1 MNPVRRQRGD
11 GHYGDDVPGF
21 LRKRRKWLSWW
32 DGKLRSL
39 LFDIVVAVFAVSVGN
54 ATEYAPAWVEGA
66 TLVLAGIGMVLRRK
80 FPWLTVAA
88 TAGTALVNVPVTAAA
103 IGVYTMARRS
113 GPGARMW
120 TAAVL
125 FYVIL
130 VLDVALSS
138 RGGTDFIAAVLLPVF
153 VVGSAGLLGLWVFQR
168 KMLVVNYQERA
179 EQAERE
185 RDLLAERE
193 VAAER
198 RRIAREMHD
207 VVAHRVSVI
216 SLQAGAMTMNAPDQR
231 TAEVAEVI
239 RTTSGTALTEL
250 RTMLRVLR
258 DEESD
263 SAQQGGGELAS
274 DPTLGSIAPLVRQFT
289 ASGANVRLE
298 LPDPIPEAPAEVGR
312 AAYRVVQEGLTNAAK
327 HAPHA
332 AVLVSVADEDE
343 GLAVAVA
350 NQRGR
355 STDTDAI
362 PGSGYGLI
370 GMRERVTLAGG
381 TLSTGRAEDGGYRV
395 RAIFPR
401 NTDEVVVA

>member
-1 MNPVRRQRGD
+1 MSPVRKRRGG
-11 GHYGDDVPGF
+11 GHYGNCVPAL
-21 LRKRRKWLSWW
+21 LRNRRKWLSWW

-39 LFDIVVAVFAVSVGN
+39 LFDVVVAVFAVNAGGN
-54 ATEYAPAWVEGA
+54 TTHGPPVAV
-66 TLVLAGIGMVLRRK
+66 VS
-80 FPWLTVAA
+80 LTVAA
-88 TAGTALVNVPVTAAA
+88 GIAVGLRRRFPWLAVAATGGLSLVTAQLGA
-103 IGVYTMARRS
+103 GVVATYTMARRR
-113 GPGARMW
+113 GPCKQLWIAGA
-120 TAAVL
+120 VVEG
-125 FYVIL
+125 FL
-130 VLDVALSS
+130 VL
-138 RGGTDFIAAVLLPVF
+138 GGVLRDGTFELAAIPVTLFI
-153 VVGSAGLLGLWVFQR
+153 VGSAGLLGLWVFQR
-168 KMLVVNYQERA
+168 KMLVVSYQERA

-216 SLQAGAMTMNAPDQR
+216 SLQAGAMTMNAPDER

-239 RTTSGTALTEL
+239 RTTSSTALTEL

-258 DEESD
+258 DEGPD

-274 DPTLGSIAPLVRQFT
+274 DPTLGSIASLVRQST
-289 ASGANVRLE
+289 ASGTNVRLE
-298 LPDPIPEAPAEVGR
+298 MPEPVPEASAEVGR

-332 AVLVSVADEDE
+332 AVLVTVADEDD

-355 STDTDAI
+355 STNTDAV

-401 NTDEVVVA
+401 NTDEVVAA